1 MEVCLLYTRLSGAE
15 EWSFT
20 MRIALSFF
28 LISCIFFSFCFA
40 AFAEGEDY
48 DTLADWNVRIA
59 VPEGASAVLQGS
71 EYYLY
76 ARKEGSIPYV
86 MLKTYRAD
94 DAVAF
99 LGEFTAFMQTEYPD
113 LKITS
118 DVHSVTFG
126 EKDCFETDFSYQVS
140 GYDVRDRRVVIVA
153 DGIAYLF
160 TSKEIDELGMTIGT
174 MLNDVVANC
183 QFVSDD
189 GAEQDMGLSAGYLYC
204 DANGTP
210 RYWLD
215 FTRIIEDNLVLH
227 CWFRSGE
234 QAFNENCYVLDL
246 SSAEITENGLKIR
259 RILSL
264 QGEDRTDRLGN
275 LTLQFYLD
283 GAVMLAERNAETAA
297 ETADDQIPAGNYIM
311 VPVGVSAGPGEKQ
324 THIRPLG
331 DGPYQPEELAMWA
344 RFYCYR
350 NTGSFLP
357 EGEVTSH
364 PDGRYTIKLYETAD
378 DDGDVNTCRVSVS
391 YTVDTYGEGQDD
403 MTGEPVSLMR

>member
-1 MEVCLLYTRLSGAE
+1 
-15 EWSFT
+15 
-20 MRIALSFF
+20 MRTVFSLF
-28 LISCIFFSFCFA
+28 LICCCLFFSFCPA

-76 ARKEGSIPYV
+76 AREEGSIPYV
-86 MLKTYRAD
+86 MLKTYRTD
-94 DAVAF
+94 DAAAF
-99 LGEFTAFMQTEYPD
+99 LGEFTAFMQTQYPD

-126 EKDCFETDFSYQVS
+126 ENDCFEIDYSYQVS
-140 GYDVRDRRVVIVA
+140 GYDVRDRRVVMLK

-160 TSKEIDELGMTIGT
+160 TSKEVDELDMTIGT
-174 MLNDVVANC
+174 MLDDVVANC
-183 QFVSDD
+183 RFVSDD
-189 GAEQDMGLSAGYLYC
+189 DAEKDMGLSAGYLYC
-204 DANGTP
+204 DGNGTP

-215 FTRIIEDNLVLH
+215 FTRIVEDNLVLH

-234 QAFNENCYVLDL
+234 PVFNESCYILDL
-246 SSAEITENGLKIR
+246 SSAEVTENGLKIH

-264 QGEDRTDRLGN
+264 QEDDAADRPGN

-283 GAVMLAERNAETAA
+283 GAVMLAERNGEASAEAS
-297 ETADDQIPAGNYIM
+297 DDLIPAGNYVM

-324 THIRPLG
+324 SHIRPLE
-331 DGPYQPEELAMWA
+331 DGPYQPDELAIWA
-344 RFYCYR
+344 RFYCFR

-357 EGEVTSH
+357 EAKITDH
-364 PDGRYTIKLYETAD
+364 PDGTYTIMLYETAD
-378 DDGDVNTCRVSVS
+378 TDDDVHADRVS
-391 YTVDTYGEGQDD
+391 YTVDAYGEGQDEL
-403 MTGEPVSLMR
+403 TGKPVSLMR